1 MYGGEA
7 VTRPVLVIDDNADAR
22 MLASRVLGHLGE
34 QTVCV
39 ASGAGA
45 IEFLGRERPKLVL
58 LDLDMP
64 EMDGCAVLRQIR
76 GDPRLAGLPVVV
88 FSAAA
93 ETDLQAAVACG
104 ANDYLRKGSCS
115 IDDIRRSVRQWEEPD
130 DTQERTDL
138 N

>member
-1 MYGGEA
+1 M
-7 VTRPVLVIDDNADAR
+7 TRRVLVIDDNPDGR
-22 MLASRVLGHLGE
+22 VLASRVLNRIGE
-34 QTVCV
+34 RAVCV

-45 IEFLGRERPKLVL
+45 MEFLQRERPKLVL

-64 EMDGCAVLRQIR
+64 EMDGCAVLGRIR

-88 FSAAA
+88 FSAAT
-93 ETDLQAAVACG
+93 EKDLLAAVACG

-115 IDDIRRSVRQWEEPD
+115 IDDIRRSVRQWEESDEP
-130 DTQERTDL
+130 QQRTDL